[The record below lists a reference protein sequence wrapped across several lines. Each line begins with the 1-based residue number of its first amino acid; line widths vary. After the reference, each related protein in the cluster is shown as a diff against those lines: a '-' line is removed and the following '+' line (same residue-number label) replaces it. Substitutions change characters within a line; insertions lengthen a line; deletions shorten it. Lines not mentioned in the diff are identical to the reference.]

1 MVHPAP
7 SPTPRRSFLQRL
19 AAGTA
24 ALVAGGFTTAHA
36 VPAAARPA
44 ARPVAAHRRA
54 DDAWLDRITGEHR
67 QVFDLVETNKGFGAA
82 YAINYRDSFTEA
94 HGLSGEDVTAV
105 LIFRH
110 FAMPLVVNDAVWA
123 KYPIGAFLSVN
134 DPETNAPATRNIFHD
149 NIMMRPGLTYAQ
161 LAAQPGVVVVACNL
175 ALTVLSSLI
184 GQQAGIAAEEA
195 KADWEAGLFPGVSL
209 APSGVYAV
217 NRAQEHGC
225 TYCYGG

>member
-1 MVHPAP
+1 MEPLAA
-7 SPTPRRSFLQRL
+7 PTPRRSFLQRF

-24 ALVAGGFTTAHA
+24 ALLAGGTATAHA
-36 VPAAARPA
+36 APAFRPSA
-44 ARPVAAHRRA
+44 TPRRS

-67 QVFDLVETNKGFGAA
+67 QVFDLVEPNKGFGAA
-82 YAINYRDSFTEA
+82 YALNYRDSYMEA
-94 HGLSGEDVTAV
+94 HGVSGEDVTAV
-105 LIFRH
+105 IVFRH
-110 FAMPLVVNDAVWA
+110 FAMPLVVGDEVWA
-123 KYPIGAFLSVN
+123 KYPIGAFIGVN
-134 DPETNAPATRNIFHD
+134 DPETEAPATRNVFHD

-161 LAAQPGVVVVACNL
+161 LAAEPGIVVVACNL

-184 GQQAGIAAEEA
+184 GQQAGISAEEA
-195 KADWEAGLFPGVSL
+195 KADWEAGLFPGVTL